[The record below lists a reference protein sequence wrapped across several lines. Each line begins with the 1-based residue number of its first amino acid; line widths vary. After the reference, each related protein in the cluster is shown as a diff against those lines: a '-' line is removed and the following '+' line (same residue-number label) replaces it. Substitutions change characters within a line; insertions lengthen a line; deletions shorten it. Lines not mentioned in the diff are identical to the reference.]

1 MNIVTET
8 AGFASERVIGNLKV
22 MGNCHMSRKKKK
34 TYKVPLG
41 KNGKLVVTETHLLL
55 SDLQPSRSHP
65 STRRAE
71 MGFRESSRVEI
82 HISPEKIH
90 SEVLLYAK
98 P

>member
-22 MGNCHMSRKKKK
+22 MGNCHMSRKKK
-34 TYKVPLG
+34 THEVPLG
-41 KNGKLVVTETHLLL
+41 ENGKLVVTETHLLL